1 MNLNKKQFLGIAALV
16 ILFATSSVVFAVLY
30 MTKSVTI
37 TGGVSVV
44 GAIEVYDEDGETALT
59 GFNFD
64 NFTGGTSETKFKVF
78 FINNTGNQPVHVY
91 WNMSSSSITWEK
103 TPDLVFSYY
112 LHRESSL
119 GKYHFGIYNATNDY
133 LYPDTESYYLDV
145 DEGAQF
151 RFRLH
156 YTGLV
161 NTAETF
167 DLTTS
172 FYAEDA

>member
-1 MNLNKKQFLGIAALV
+1 MNLSKKQVLGIVALL
-16 ILFATSSVVFAVLY
+16 ILFATTSVVFAVLY

-44 GAIEVYDEDGETALT
+44 GEIEVYDEDGETVLT
-59 GFNFD
+59 SFNFE

-78 FINNTGNQPVHVY
+78 FINNTGNQPVYVY
-91 WNMSSSSITWEK
+91 WNISSSSITWEK

-112 LHRESSL
+112 IHTEPSL
-119 GKYHFGIYNATNDY
+119 GKYHFGVYNATNSY
-133 LYPDTESYYLDV
+133 WYPDIEGYYLDV
-145 DEGAQF
+145 NEGAQF

-167 DLTTS
+167 TLTTS